1 MTVAPPLEVSTQA
14 KLVFPAHRSLAAERG
29 ARGMHVLYPR
39 CCGLDIH
46 KKTIVACVLL
56 TDPDGADGTAH
67 RFVRTFGTMT
77 ADLLALGDWL
87 EFHAVTHAAME
98 STGVLWRPV
107 FNVLEE
113 GRTLILVNAQHI
125 KALPGRKTDV
135 KDSEWLADLL
145 RHGLLRPSFIP
156 PPPIRVLRDLTRY
169 RKSLVELRTQEINR
183 VHKVLETANLKLGAV
198 ASNVVGA
205 SGRRMLR
212 AIEQGESD
220 SQVLAELAKGQ
231 LREKLPALRL
241 ALAGRVQPHHRQLLG
256 ELLDHIDYLEQS
268 IHRMEVRIAALV
280 AEQEQA
286 VQLLLTLPAT
296 GPVTAAAILAE
307 IGPDMTRFPSAHHL
321 ASWAGVCP
329 GNRRSAG
336 KQLSGTSTKGN
347 KQLKTILCEIAAT
360 IARSP
365 GTYLHAFYHRIA
377 RRRGKPRAMLA
388 VAHSLLVSIYSMLRD
403 QVPYQDLGPDH
414 FDHLHAQRLER
425 HYVRRLED
433 LGFQVRL
440 TPAS

>member
-1 MTVAPPLEVSTQA
+1 
-14 KLVFPAHRSLAAERG
+14 
-29 ARGMHVLYPR
+29 MHVLYPR

-46 KKTIVACVLL
+46 KKTVVACVLL
-56 TDPDGADGTAH
+56 TDPDGAVH

-87 EFHAVTHAAME
+87 ELHAVTHVAME
-98 STGVLWRPV
+98 STGVLWRPI

-113 GRTLILVNAQHI
+113 GYTLILVNAQHI
-125 KALPGRKTDV
+125 KAVPGRKTDV

-169 RKSLVELRTQEINR
+169 RKSLVELRTREINR
-183 VHKVLETANLKLGAV
+183 IHKLLDTANLKLGAV
-198 ASNVVGA
+198 ASNVVGV
-205 SGRRMLR
+205 SGRQMLR
-212 AIEQGESD
+212 AIVQGESD
-220 SQVLAELAKGQ
+220 GAVLAELAKGR

-241 ALAGRVQPHHRQLLG
+241 ALTGRVQPHQRQLLD
-256 ELLDHIDYLEQS
+256 ELLDHLAYVEQA
-268 IHRMEVRIAALV
+268 IRRMEGRIAAV
-280 AEQEQA
+280 VTEQEHA
-286 VQLLLTLPAT
+286 LQLLLTVPAT
-296 GPVTAAAILAE
+296 GPVSAAAILAE
-307 IGPDMTRFPSAHHL
+307 IGTDMTRFPSAQHL

-336 KQLSGTSTKGN
+336 KHLSGAATKGN
-347 KQLKTILCEIAAT
+347 TQLKTILCELAAT

-388 VAHSLLVSIYSMLRD
+388 VAHSLLVSIYFMLRD
-403 QVPYQDLGPDH
+403 QVPYRDLGPDH
-414 FDHLHAQRLER
+414 FEHLHTQRLER
-425 HYVRRLED
+425 HYVRRLEA
-433 LGFQVRL
+433 LGFEVRL

>member
-1 MTVAPPLEVSTQA
+1 VSTQV
-14 KLVFPAHRSLAAERG
+14 KLVFPAHRSLATEKG

-46 KKTIVACVLL
+46 KKTVVACVLL
-56 TDPDGADGTAH
+56 TDPDGTPH

-77 ADLLALGDWL
+77 TDLLALGDWL
-87 EFHAVTHAAME
+87 SVHAATHVAME

-125 KALPGRKTDV
+125 KAVPGRKTDV

-145 RHGLLRPSFIP
+145 RHGLLKASFVP
-156 PPPIRVLRDLTRY
+156 PPATRMLRDLTRY
-169 RKSLVELRTQEINR
+169 RKTLVELRTQQINR
-183 VHKVLETANLKLGAV
+183 IHKVLDTANLKLGAV
-198 ASNVVGA
+198 ASNVVGV
-205 SGRRMLR
+205 SGRLMLR
-212 AIEQGESD
+212 AVAQGESD
-220 SQVLAELAKGQ
+220 PEVLAELAKGR

-241 ALAGRVQPHHRQLLG
+241 ALTGRVQPHQRQLIG
-256 ELLDHIDYLEQS
+256 ELLDHIAYLEQA
-268 IHRMEVRIAALV
+268 IHRVEVSIADHLV
-280 AEQEQA
+280 AAEQEAA

-296 GPVTAAAILAE
+296 GAVTAAAIIAE
-307 IGPDMTRFPSAHHL
+307 IGADMSRFPSAKHL

-336 KQLSGTSTKGN
+336 KQLSGAATKGN
-347 KQLKTILCEIAAT
+347 TQLKTILCEIAAT

-365 GTYLHAFYHRIA
+365 GTYLHALYHRLA

-388 VAHSLLVSIYSMLRD
+388 VAHSLLVSIYHMLRD

-414 FDHLHAQRLER
+414 FDRLQAQRLER
-425 HYVRRLED
+425 HYVRRLEA
-433 LGFQVRL
+433 LGFQVQL
-440 TPAS
+440 TPPS

>member
-1 MTVAPPLEVSTQA
+1 
-14 KLVFPAHRSLAAERG
+14 
-29 ARGMHVLYPR
+29 MHVLYPR

-46 KKTIVACVLL
+46 KKTVVACVLL
-56 TDPDGADGTAH
+56 TDPDGAVH

-87 EFHAVTHAAME
+87 ELHAVTHVAME
-98 STGVLWRPV
+98 STGVLWRPI

-113 GRTLILVNAQHI
+113 GYTLILVNAQHI
-125 KALPGRKTDV
+125 KAVPGRKTDV

-169 RKSLVELRTQEINR
+169 RKSLVELRTREINR
-183 VHKVLETANLKLGAV
+183 IHKLLDTANLKLGAV
-198 ASNVVGA
+198 ASNVVGV
-205 SGRRMLR
+205 SGRQMLR
-212 AIEQGESD
+212 AIVQGESD
-220 SQVLAELAKGQ
+220 GAVLAELAKGR

-241 ALAGRVQPHHRQLLG
+241 ALTGRVQPHQRQLLD
-256 ELLDHIDYLEQS
+256 ELLDHLAYVEQA
-268 IHRMEVRIAALV
+268 IRRMEGRIAAV
-280 AEQEQA
+280 VTEQEHA
-286 VQLLLTLPAT
+286 LQLLLTVPAT
-296 GPVTAAAILAE
+296 GPVSAAAILAE
-307 IGPDMTRFPSAHHL
+307 IGTDMTRFPSAQHL

-336 KQLSGTSTKGN
+336 KHLSGAATKGN
-347 KQLKTILCEIAAT
+347 TQLKTILCELAAT
-360 IARSP
+360 LARSP

-388 VAHSLLVSIYSMLRD
+388 VAHSLLVSIYFMLRD
-403 QVPYQDLGPDH
+403 QVPYRDLGPDH
-414 FDHLHAQRLER
+414 FEHLHTQRLER
-425 HYVRRLED
+425 HYVRRLEA
-433 LGFQVRL
+433 LGFEVRL

>member
-1 MTVAPPLEVSTQA
+1 ME
-14 KLVFPAHRSLAAERG
+14 
-29 ARGMHVLYPR
+29 VLYPR

-46 KKTIVACVLL
+46 QKTIVACVLL
-56 TDPDGADGTAH
+56 TEADGTPH

-87 EFHAVTHAAME
+87 DLHDVRHVGME

-113 GRTLILVNAQHI
+113 GRTLILVNAQH
-125 KALPGRKTDV
+125 LTTVPGHKTDV

-145 RHGLLRPSFIP
+145 RHGLLRPSFVP
-156 PPPIRVLRDLTRY
+156 PPTIRVLRDLTRY

-183 VHKVLETANLKLGAV
+183 VHKVLDTANLKLGAV
-198 ASNVVGA
+198 ASNVVGV
-205 SGRRMLR
+205 SGRQMLR
-212 AIEQGESD
+212 ALEHGECD
-220 SQVLAELAKGQ
+220 PAVLAELAKGR
-231 LREKLPALRL
+231 LREQLPALRL
-241 ALAGRVQPHHRQLLG
+241 ALTGRVHPHHRQLLG
-256 ELLDHIDYLEQS
+256 ELLDHIVYLEQAM
-268 IHRMEVRIAALV
+268 HRVEVSLAALL
-280 AEQEQA
+280 AEQEAA
-286 VQLLLTLPAT
+286 VQVLLTLPAT

-307 IGPDMTRFPSAHHL
+307 IGTDMTRFPSARHL

-336 KQLSGTSTKGN
+336 KQLSGATTKGN
-347 KQLKTILCEIAAT
+347 TQLKTILCEIAAS

-365 GTYLHAFYHRIA
+365 GTYLHALYHRIA

-388 VAHSLLVSIYSMLRD
+388 VAHRLLVSIYYMLRD
-403 QVPYQDLGPDH
+403 QVPYQDLGPDY
-414 FDHLHAQRLER
+414 FDHLQAQRLER
-425 HYVRRLED
+425 HYVGRLEA

>member
-1 MTVAPPLEVSTQA
+1 VSTQV
-14 KLVFPAHRSLAAERG
+14 KLVFPAHRSLAAQRG
-29 ARGMHVLYPR
+29 AKGMQVLYPR

-46 KKTIVACVLL
+46 KKTVVACVLL
-56 TDPDGADGTAH
+56 TEADGTVQ

-87 EFHAVTHAAME
+87 RFQAVAHVAME

-113 GRTLILVNAQHI
+113 EGRTLILVNAQHV
-125 KALPGRKTDV
+125 KALPGHKTDV

-145 RHGLLRPSFIP
+145 RHGLLRASFVP
-156 PPPIRVLRDLTRY
+156 PQPIRVLRDLTRY
-169 RKSLVELRTQEINR
+169 RKTLVELRTQEINR

-198 ASNVVGA
+198 ASNVVGV

-220 SQVLAELAKGQ
+220 PRVLAELAKGR
-231 LREKLPALRL
+231 LREKLPALRQ
-241 ALAGRVQPHHRQLLG
+241 ALAGRVQPHQRLLVG
-256 ELLDHIDYLEQS
+256 ELLDHIHYLEQA
-268 IHRMEVRIAALV
+268 IHRVEVSIADRL

-307 IGPDMTRFPSAHHL
+307 IGTDMTRFPSAQHL

-336 KQLSGTSTKGN
+336 KQLSGAATKGN
-347 KQLKTILCEIAAT
+347 TQLKTILCELAAT
-360 IARSP
+360 ISRSS
-365 GTYLHAFYHRIA
+365 GTYLHALYHRLA

-388 VAHSLLVSIYSMLRD
+388 VAHSLLVSIYYMLRD

-414 FDHLHAQRLER
+414 FDRLQAQRLER
-425 HYVRRLED
+425 HYVRRLEA
-433 LGFQVRL
+433 LGFQVQL

>member
-1 MTVAPPLEVSTQA
+1 MQ
-14 KLVFPAHRSLAAERG
+14 
-29 ARGMHVLYPR
+29 VLYPR

-46 KKTIVACVLL
+46 QKTVVACVLL
-56 TDPDGADGTAH
+56 TEADGTGQ

-87 EFHAVTHAAME
+87 RFQAVTHVAME

-113 GRTLILVNAQHI
+113 EGRTLILVNAQHV

-145 RHGLLRPSFIP
+145 RHGLLHASFVP
-156 PPPIRVLRDLTRY
+156 PQPIRVLRDLTRY
-169 RKSLVELRTQEINR
+169 RKTLVELRTQEINR

-198 ASNVVGA
+198 ASNVVGV

-212 AIEQGESD
+212 AIEHGESD
-220 SQVLAELAKGQ
+220 PQVLAELAKGR
-231 LREKLPALRL
+231 LREKLPALQQ
-241 ALAGRVQPHHRQLLG
+241 ALAGRVQPHQRLLVG
-256 ELLDHIDYLEQS
+256 ELLDHIHYLEQAIQRVEVS
-268 IHRMEVRIAALV
+268 IADCLV
-280 AEQEQA
+280 EQERA

-296 GPVTAAAILAE
+296 GPVTVAAIIAE
-307 IGPDMTRFPSAHHL
+307 IGVDMVRFPSAAHL

-336 KQLSGTSTKGN
+336 KQLSGAATKGN
-347 KQLKTILCEIAAT
+347 TQLKTILCELAAT
-360 IARSP
+360 TARSP
-365 GTYLHAFYHRIA
+365 GTYLYALYHRLA

-388 VAHSLLVSIYSMLRD
+388 VAHSLLVSIYYMLRD

-414 FDHLHAQRLER
+414 FDRLQAHRLER
-425 HYVRRLED
+425 HSVRRLEA
-433 LGFQVRL
+433 LGFQVQL

>member
-1 MTVAPPLEVSTQA
+1 
-14 KLVFPAHRSLAAERG
+14 
-29 ARGMHVLYPR
+29 MHVLYPR

-46 KKTIVACVLL
+46 KKTVVACVLL
-56 TDPDGADGTAH
+56 TDPDGTDH

-77 ADLLALGDWL
+77 ADLLVLGDWL
-87 EFHAVTHAAME
+87 SFHAVTHVAME

-113 GRTLILVNAQHI
+113 GRTLILVNAQH
-125 KALPGRKTDV
+125 LTPVPGRKTDV

-145 RHGLLRPSFIP
+145 RHGLLKASFVP

-169 RKSLVELRTQEINR
+169 RKTLVELRTQEINR
-183 VHKVLETANLKLGAV
+183 IHKVLDTANLKLGVV
-198 ASNVVGA
+198 ASNVVGV

-220 SQVLAELAKGQ
+220 PEVLAELAKGQ

-241 ALAGRVQPHHRQLLG
+241 ALTGRVQPHQRQLLG
-256 ELLDHIDYLEQS
+256 ELLDHIAYLEQAAHRVEVS
-268 IHRMEVRIAALV
+268 IADLL
-280 AEQEQA
+280 AEQERA
-286 VQLLLTLPAT
+286 VQLLLTAPAT

-307 IGPDMTRFPSAHHL
+307 IGTDMARFPSAQHL
-321 ASWAGVCP
+321 ASWAGICP
-329 GNRRSAG
+329 GNKRSAG
-336 KQLSGTSTKGN
+336 RQLSGTTTKGN
-347 KQLKTILCEIAAT
+347 TQLKTILCEIAAT

-388 VAHSLLVSIYSMLRD
+388 VAHSLLVSIYYMLRD
-403 QVPYQDLGPDH
+403 QVPYQDLGPDY
-414 FDHLHAQRLER
+414 FDHLQAHRLER
-425 HYVRRLED
+425 HYVHRLEA

>member
-1 MTVAPPLEVSTQA
+1 MQVVYA
-14 KLVFPAHRSLAAERG
+14 
-29 ARGMHVLYPR
+29 R

-56 TDPDGADGTAH
+56 TEADGAPR
-67 RFVRTFGTMT
+67 RFVRTYGTMT
-77 ADLLALGDWL
+77 ADLVALGDWL
-87 EFHAVTHAAME
+87 QFHAVTHVAME

-113 GRTLILVNAQHI
+113 EGRTLLLVNAQHS
-125 KALPGRKTDV
+125 KALPGRTTDV

-145 RHGLLRPSFIP
+145 RHGLLRPSFIA

-169 RKSLVELRTQEINR
+169 RKSLVESRTQEINR
-183 VHKVLETANLKLGAV
+183 LHKVWETANLKLGAV
-198 ASNVVGA
+198 ASNVVGV

-220 SQVLAELAKGQ
+220 PEVLAELAKGR
-231 LREKLPALRL
+231 LREQVPALRQ
-241 ALAGRVQPHHRQLLG
+241 ALTGRVQPHQRLLVG
-256 ELLDHIDYLEQS
+256 EVLDHIAYLEQT
-268 IHRMEVRIAALV
+268 IQRMEGRIADLLD
-280 AEQEQA
+280 EQEAA

-307 IGPDMTRFPSAHHL
+307 IGTDMARFPSAAHL

-336 KQLSGTSTKGN
+336 KQLSGASTKGN
-347 KQLKTILCEIAAT
+347 TQLKTIRCEIAAT
-360 IARSP
+360 MARSA

-388 VAHSLLVSIYSMLRD
+388 GAHSLLVSIYHMLRD
-403 QVPYQDLGPDH
+403 HVPYQDLGPDH
-414 FDHLHAQRLER
+414 CDRPHAQRLER
-425 HYVRRLED
+425 HYVRRLEA
-433 LGFQVRL
+433 LGFEVQL